1 MKKIGKFLSI
11 SVITLFSLTNVIS
24 LTACSENKNDK
35 SNVETNNNTKV
46 EETNSEL
53 LKSSHNGSDLELI
66 SWNSFDEGLKKAKA
80 QKKYMFID
88 FYTEWC
94 SYCKKL
100 DATTYKDKRVYKYL
114 NENFISIKV
123 NAESNKKVTFDGKQ
137 MTERELAAS
146 FGVNSYPTMFF
157 MLTEK
162 EPIGNL
168 PGYLAPDDFF
178 IVANYVGSDAY
189 KKKSIEEYKKSFK
202 I

>member
-11 SVITLFSLTNVIS
+11 SLVTLFSLTNVIS
-24 LTACSENKNDK
+24 LTACSKNTEK
-35 SNVETNNNTKV
+35 HAN
-46 EETNSEL
+46 EEANASEL
-53 LKSSHNGSDLELI
+53 LKSSHKDDNLELI
-66 SWNSFDEGLKKAKA
+66 SWNTFDAGLKKAKA
-80 QKKYMFID
+80 EKKYMFID

-94 SYCKKL
+94 TYCKKL

-123 NAESNKKVTFDGKQ
+123 NAESDKKVTFDGKK

-168 PGYLAPDDFF
+168 PGYLSPDDFF
-178 IVANYVGSDAY
+178 VVANYVGSDAY